1 MVRYLFF
8 VCCLVSFCAY
18 AANGQTAPPTSLK
31 KAIDSLPPS
40 EINIPLQI
48 SLRPFYRLAEQNVDT
63 VFTSPRYP
71 TDWVVA
77 DCATRYKY
85 YFRRSPLQLSAAG
98 TTFSL
103 GFTGYYKIVGSTRM
117 CVNGAVLSPW
127 TPACQ
132 CGFEEGE
139 RKVAIGFNSS
149 LFLQPDFV
157 LRTKVTRTE
166 PKALNKCTVCF
177 WGQDITTSVMNG
189 LKAELD
195 LSKKA
200 IEDSF
205 GTVNLKPYVQQAWNK
220 LSEVYIIPNVGYLAL
235 NPKRLHM
242 ENMNAKNDF
251 LHINIGITATPVI
264 SLVKPEGGVTTVPN
278 LAGAPNKDGFSIFL
292 EAALQYDSL
301 SRVLNSY
308 LLHKRFDL
316 SDGLIRNHIIVQNT
330 EVVADTMGNLVIKM
344 DFTGSQKGTVYFI
357 GQPVYNHATKTIN
370 IEGLD
375 YDLKTN
381 SLLLKTAKWLF
392 NKRIV
397 TEMKKYASFNLTN
410 YYDSASRTLNGWL
423 NKEWTKGI
431 KGSGN
436 VQDLKLVSVHA
447 LPEHLLIRSNCT
459 GKLAVQV
466 SDINVKF

>member
-1 MVRYLFF
+1 MVRYLLF
-8 VCCLVSFCAY
+8 VCCLISFCATP
-18 AANGQTAPPTSLK
+18 AKGQTSPPTSIK
-31 KAIDSLPPS
+31 KTIDSLPPS

-48 SLRPFYRLAEQNVDT
+48 SLRPFYRLAEQSVDT
-63 VFTSPRYP
+63 VFTSPNYP

-85 YFRRSPLQLSAAG
+85 RFRRSPLQVSASG
-98 TTFSL
+98 TTFNL
-103 GFTGYYKIVGSTRM
+103 GFTGFYKIVGSTRM

-139 RKVAIGFNSS
+139 RRVTIGFSSS
-149 LFLQPDFV
+149 LLFQPDYV

-205 GTVNLKPYVQQAWNK
+205 GNVNLKPYVQQAWNK
-220 LSEVYIIPNVGYLAL
+220 LSEVYSIPNVGYLAL

-251 LHINIGITATPVI
+251 LNINIGITATPVI
-264 SLVKPEGGVTTVPN
+264 SLVKPEAGLTAVPN

-330 EVVADTMGNLVIKM
+330 EVVADTLGNLVIKM

-357 GQPVYNHATKTIN
+357 GQPVYNHATKTIDV
-370 IEGLD
+370 EGLD

-397 TEMKKYASFNLTN
+397 AEMKKYTSFNLTN
-410 YYDSASRTLNGWL
+410 YYDSVSRTLNGWL

-431 KGSGN
+431 KGSGS

-466 SDINVKF
+466 SDINLKF